1 MQTLTLPHFVPSVL
15 LLFCPFPLR
24 SHPKHI
30 MPCLSVAWPSFSIE
44 NVENYE
50 EMERESGLD
59 IEAEYP
65 DKVIHEIDR

>member
-1 MQTLTLPHFVPSVL
+1 
-15 LLFCPFPLR
+15 
-24 SHPKHI
+24 
-30 MPCLSVAWPSFSIE
+30 MPCLSVAWPSFSFE

-65 DKVIHEIDR
+65 DKVIDEIDR